1 MKTQGVISVTGQK
14 RLPSGLQE
22 SVNVHH
28 WCSIVGATV
37 TVHQFFCIFHF
48 EQNLGVVQTLRQ
60 QIIPWYLR
68 KSAMHDTYFLRKTLT
83 FTFYLDPTLV
93 GLGL

>member
-68 KSAMHDTYFLRKTLT
+68 KAQCMIHIFFEK
-83 FTFYLDPTLV
+83 P
-93 GLGL
+93 